1 MSETSTSVRLAGRC
15 LCGAVTFTAI
25 PKHGMHACHCESCR
39 RWTGG
44 VYLGVDCGDSVG
56 VDNPEA
62 VAVYDS
68 SDWATRSFCRTCGST
83 LFWTLKGG
91 GLTAVSVQAFDDP
104 SIFAFESEIFIES
117 KPGNYDFAG
126 DRVRM
131 TGEEVMAQ
139 FAGGG

>member
-1 MSETSTSVRLAGRC
+1 MSQTTNPERLPGRC

-25 PKHGMHACHCESCR
+25 PKHSMHACHCESCR

-44 VYLGVDCGDSVG
+44 VYLGVECGDSVEVSDPG
-56 VDNPEA
+56 A

-83 LFWTLKGG
+83 LFWTLKAG

-104 SIFAFESEIFIES
+104 SAFPFDSEIFIDS

-139 FAGGG
+139 FAGGD

>member
-1 MSETSTSVRLAGRC
+1 MTHSPPAERLSGHC

-44 VYLGVDCGDSVG
+44 VYLGVDCGDSVEVTNSG
-56 VDNPEA
+56 A
-62 VAVYDS
+62 MTVYES
-68 SDWATRSFCRTCGST
+68 SDWATRSFCRSCGST

-104 SIFAFESEIFIES
+104 SVFAFESEIFIES
-117 KPGNYDFAG
+117 KPGNYEFAG
-126 DRVRM
+126 YRVRM

-139 FAGGG
+139 LAEGG